1 MYEPSSP
8 LTALRVSPVSVWV
21 TVIVTPGRPAPLWS
35 LMSPLICAVETDC
48 AEEVEKNRRTI
59 SSPRAEITTSQWP
72 ICPSSS
78 CAKLWKKRGEYTTAP
93 RLASL
98 ARDEGRALF
107 CPVENKMVYASPTM
121 NAPRFRVKS
130 TLPWLMAMAVVAAGG
145 TSSDRVLAQQRP
157 AARAADS
164 GTLDTIQI
172 RQNVWVIFGA
182 GGNVTVHLGEDGVI
196 LVDSGSEAMAA
207 KTLDAVRAIT
217 KAPIRMIINTSAD
230 PEHVGGNDK
239 VGAAGVPINPDNF
252 TDEERATV
260 LSHENVMQRMSA
272 PKNRSEKPAPTAMW
286 PTETFTSRFRSF
298 YVNDDAV
305 QVIRQLGAVSDG
317 DVLVHFRRADVIA
330 TGDIVDL
337 RRFPA
342 IDAAKGGSIQ
352 GELEAL
358 NRLLDLTVPP
368 MPLVLKPGRTLVVPG
383 HGRISDYGEL
393 VDYRDM
399 VTTIKDIIEDLVKKG
414 MTLEQVKAANPTAGY
429 RKRYGSDTGP
439 WTTDMFVEAIYSG
452 LKTGKPVGKT
462 E

>member
-1 MYEPSSP
+1 
-8 LTALRVSPVSVWV
+8 
-21 TVIVTPGRPAPLWS
+21 
-35 LMSPLICAVETDC
+35 
-48 AEEVEKNRRTI
+48 
-59 SSPRAEITTSQWP
+59 
-72 ICPSSS
+72 
-78 CAKLWKKRGEYTTAP
+78 
-93 RLASL
+93 
-98 ARDEGRALF
+98 
-107 CPVENKMVYASPTM
+107 MVYASPTM
-121 NAPRFRVKS
+121 NAPGFRVKT
-130 TLPWLMAMAVVAAGG
+130 TLPWMLALALLAGSG
-145 TSSDRVLAQQRP
+145 PLYAQ
-157 AARAADS
+157 A
-164 GTLDTIQI
+164 LDTIQI

-182 GGNVTVHLGEDGVI
+182 GGNVTVHVGEDGVI
-196 LVDSGSEAMAA
+196 LVDSGSEAMAP

-272 PKNRSEKPAPTAMW
+272 PKNRNEKPAPTAMW

-330 TGDIVDL
+330 TGDVVDL
-337 RRFPA
+337 RRFPM
-342 IDAAKGGSIQ
+342 IDAARGGSIQ

-368 MPLVLKPGRTLVVPG
+368 MPLVLKPGRTLLVPG
-383 HGRISDYGEL
+383 HGRVSDYGEL

-399 VTTIKDIIEDLVKKG
+399 VTTIKDIIEDMVKKG
-414 MTLEQVKAANPTAGY
+414 MTLEQVKASHPVLEYEG
-429 RKRYGSDTGP
+429 RYGASSGF
-439 WTTDMFVEAIYSG
+439 WTTDAFIEAMYRS
-452 LKTGKPVGKT
+452 LSQPAKKTSQVR
-462 E
+462 